1 MSRAKTTQYLVVYED
16 DNFADIETSF
26 NLRSK
31 YHDGEVKLVDNKLT
45 LPEGLSQEDYASSIS
60 TVLIDGKRVRGRDL
74 MKAIFNADGTVNFD
88 GKLKGK
94 DGSETPIFNK
104 GAAGI
109 YTIELKSDR
118 HPSVKEMIVAP
129 GTKDIEVKKLD
140 SEHAIK
146 KIFLGYNV
154 AGYNLSD
161 YDYEAYDISLR
172 DGSDNKVQPEAGKK
186 VKVQLELK
194 KVDPE
199 KLVILHDKGNKQL
212 EEIKDFKI
220 IDGKKIEFEA
230 DHFSNFFFANKKPA
244 NSSAINNASAHRSNQ
259 GHVAKAT
266 KHGKSTS
273 RVVKTGDS
281 SSVILYSLS
290 MLVAT
295 MLAAVTVYARR
306 KSNEK

>member
-1 MSRAKTTQYLVVYED
+1 MMHSLP
-16 DNFADIETSF
+16 
-26 NLRSK
+26 
-31 YHDGEVKLVDNKLT
+31 VKV

-94 DGSETPIFNK
+94 DGSETPIFKK

-154 AGYNLSD
+154 AGYNLND

-172 DGSDNKVQPEAGKK
+172 DGSITRFSQR
-186 VKVQLELK
+186 
-194 KVDPE
+194 
-199 KLVILHDKGNKQL
+199 LVRRLR
-212 EEIKDFKI
+212 F
-220 IDGKKIEFEA
+220 
-230 DHFSNFFFANKKPA
+230 
-244 NSSAINNASAHRSNQ
+244 
-259 GHVAKAT
+259 
-266 KHGKSTS
+266 
-273 RVVKTGDS
+273 
-281 SSVILYSLS
+281 SLS
-290 MLVAT
+290 L
-295 MLAAVTVYARR
+295 RR
-306 KSNEK
+306 